1 MLPLTKQGAVP
12 HGPQLHPQAPSGV
25 ADARRCRRRRRSAD
39 RASEIRAALCRSD
52 RCLSRRAQAAALAV
66 RASCGGAPCPARA
79 MSLLHSMFGQ
89 HVPNVA
95 FNHWEGG
102 HFVSRCEICDCL
114 IVRLPGL
121 PWRRADAQ
129 QEARAARRAPP
140 CGR

>member
-1 MLPLTKQGAVP
+1 
-12 HGPQLHPQAPSGV
+12 
-25 ADARRCRRRRRSAD
+25 
-39 RASEIRAALCRSD
+39 
-52 RCLSRRAQAAALAV
+52 
-66 RASCGGAPCPARA
+66 

-129 QEARAARRAPP
+129 QEADAWPAPIPEAPGPGGAAKADRPQ
-140 CGR
+140 